1 MIVLLVHGLARTPL
15 CFVRLARRLRAAG
28 HAPRTFGYAAWAE
41 PYERILARLVRR
53 MEALADA
60 GRPVVLVGHS
70 LGGLLLRHALPRVPR
85 LDVRHLVMLGTP
97 NRPPRMAARA
107 QRWPLFRAFA
117 RSSGALL
124 ASAEAYRAL
133 PPVAVPYTIVAGTRR
148 FPGMTSIFGDEP
160 NDGLVALS
168 ETLVAADDRPVALP
182 VRHPFLM
189 TDRTVMALVL
199 ERVVRAEG
207 T

>member
-41 PYERILARLVRR
+41 PYERIVARLVRR
-53 MEALADA
+53 LAALADE

-70 LGGLLLRHALPRVPR
+70 LGGLLLRHALPCVPR
-85 LDVRHLVMLGTP
+85 LDVKHLVMLGTP
-97 NRPPRMAARA
+97 NRPPRIAARVR
-107 QRWPLFRAFA
+107 RWALFRAFA

-124 ASAEAYRAL
+124 ASPEAYRAL

-148 FPGMTSIFGDEP
+148 IPGMRAIFGDEP

-168 ETLVAADDRPVALP
+168 ETLLAAGDRPVAVP

-199 ERVVRAEG
+199 ERVAVAER